1 MHRNIWKWMALVA
14 MVSVAVMGMG
24 GCSQSSAECKVTY
37 DANKDSF
44 EIVVQ
49 PPGESG
55 EFSMDGTMKKSTNI
69 SREAGKDMVKITQ
82 YDLDLERTFKESGSV
97 YRITGFIKF
106 DDSGKKSKLVDYA
119 LEVTGG
125 VYGETPHTCSK

>member
-1 MHRNIWKWMALVA
+1 MALVA
-14 MVSVAVMGMG
+14 IALAAITGTG
-24 GCSQSSAECKVTY
+24 GCSDSNAECKVTY

-44 EIVVQ
+44 QVIVH

-55 EFSMDGTMKKSTNI
+55 DFAQDGTMNRTTSI

-82 YDLDLERTFKESGSV
+82 YELDLERTFNESGNT
-97 YRITGFIKF
+97 YKITGFIKF
-106 DDSGKKSKLVDYA
+106 DDSGTKSKLVDYA

-125 VYGETPHTCSK
+125 AYGETPHTCNK